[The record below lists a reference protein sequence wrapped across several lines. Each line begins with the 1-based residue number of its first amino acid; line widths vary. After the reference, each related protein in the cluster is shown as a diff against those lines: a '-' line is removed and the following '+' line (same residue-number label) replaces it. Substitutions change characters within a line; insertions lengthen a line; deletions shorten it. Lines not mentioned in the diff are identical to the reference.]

1 MNIIIYIGL
10 FLIAITIAFNKK
22 IAEDN
27 KTYIVFFIAILL
39 YFISMVAIIA
49 VAF

>member
-10 FLIAITIAFNKK
+10 LLITITIAFNKK

-27 KTYIVFFIAILL
+27 KTYIVFFIVILL
-39 YFISMVAIIA
+39 YLTSMVTAIA

>member
-39 YFISMVAIIA
+39 YLISMVTVIA